1 MSSKNQFLSW
11 LIFILFMAGGYVFMI
26 FFMEGITADLFHVE
40 KKKVHFKSV
49 ADANE
54 KVDKK
59 AEVTI
64 DKASMNYLK
73 DSVIVKEG
81 KEKIIRVDSGEP
93 LTGIK
98 RWSVE
103 MFNDMRLTY
112 SLLVTAL
119 MATIGVIIGFFTDFI
134 LKLFGFTV
142 SKIAHHE

>member
-1 MSSKNQFLSW
+1 ML
-11 LIFILFMAGGYVFMI
+11 
-26 FFMEGITADLFHVE
+26 FFMEDITAEMFHVE
-40 KKKVHFKSV
+40 KKKIHFESV
-49 ADANE
+49 SDATE

-59 AEVTI
+59 VEVTI
-64 DKASMNYLK
+64 DKASLNYLK
-73 DSVIVKEG
+73 DSVVVKDG
-81 KEKIIRVDSGEP
+81 KEKVIHVDSGEP

-112 SLLVTAL
+112 SILVVAL
-119 MATIGVIIGFFTDFI
+119 MAIIGISIGIVTDFI